1 MRISPIRWLGKNLS
15 TLLLAFVLAVVVWVS
30 AVVAADPN
38 EERVY
43 PRAVEL
49 EVIGKDDSLLQL
61 ENIPSQARITLNAP
75 TSIWNQ
81 LNLNPDY
88 VRAWIDLSG
97 LGAGEHTVPV
107 KTQISLN
114 PVRVVK
120 VEPETV
126 TVRLEEALTKE
137 FAVQL
142 TVTGDPALGYRV
154 GIPTLDPEKVNV
166 SGPVSFVE
174 QVAQAMISIDISGE
188 NESVRRNVPVQ
199 LLDSAGDLVT
209 GVSVTP
215 SNISVVQPVNLLGGY
230 RNVVVKVQ
238 TSGEVAD
245 GYWLTNISVTPPN
258 VTVFATDPQLVNQ
271 LPGFVET
278 NPIDLSGLSDDI
290 DIRATLN
297 LPDGVELVGEESVLV
312 RLSIAAREGT
322 LPITF
327 PLVVVGL
334 PPELGA
340 TFAPDTVD
348 VLLAGPLPILNNLNP
363 AGIRVAVNLTGME
376 VGSFQV
382 EPVVDLLPNQVRVVY
397 ILPETVEVTI
407 SEAPTPT
414 PTSEITDLEA
424 NLENISTETP
434 QATPSP
440 TVTPTPSPTA
450 TLTPSPTITP
460 TPQQ

>member
-1 MRISPIRWLGKNLS
+1 
-15 TLLLAFVLAVVVWVS
+15 
-30 AVVAADPN
+30 
-38 EERVY
+38 
-43 PRAVEL
+43 
-49 EVIGKDDSLLQL
+49 
-61 ENIPSQARITLNAP
+61 
-75 TSIWNQ
+75 
-81 LNLNPDY
+81 
-88 VRAWIDLSG
+88 
-97 LGAGEHTVPV
+97 
-107 KTQISLN
+107 
-114 PVRVVK
+114 
-120 VEPETV
+120 
-126 TVRLEEALTKE
+126 
-137 FAVQL
+137 
-142 TVTGDPALGYRV
+142 
-154 GIPTLDPEKVNV
+154 
-166 SGPVSFVE
+166 
-174 QVAQAMISIDISGE
+174 
-188 NESVRRNVPVQ
+188 
-199 LLDSAGDLVT
+199 
-209 GVSVTP
+209 
-215 SNISVVQPVNLLGGY
+215 
-230 RNVVVKVQ
+230 
-238 TSGEVAD
+238 
-245 GYWLTNISVTPPN
+245 
-258 VTVFATDPQLVNQ
+258 
-271 LPGFVET
+271 VET

-297 LPDGVELVGEESVLV
+297 LPEGVELVGEESVLV

-334 PPELGA
+334 PPELEA

-440 TVTPTPSPTA
+440 TVTPSPTLTATSTPSPTN
-450 TLTPSPTITP
+450 TP

>member
-1 MRISPIRWLGKNLS
+1 MQISPIRWLGKNLS

-43 PRAVEL
+43 PRAVSL
-49 EVIGKDDSLLQL
+49 EVIGKADSLLQL
-61 ENIPSQARITLNAP
+61 ENIPSQVRITLNAP

-81 LNLNPDY
+81 LNVNPDR

-97 LGAGEHTVPV
+97 LGPGEHTVPV
-107 KTQISLN
+107 RTQISLN
-114 PVRVVK
+114 PVRVVR
-120 VEPETV
+120 VEPESV
-126 TVRLEEALTKE
+126 TVRLEQALTEE
-137 FAVQL
+137 FEIQL
-142 TVTGDPALGYRV
+142 TVTGDPALGYRA
-154 GIPTLDPEKVNV
+154 GIPTLDPERVSV
-166 SGPVSFVE
+166 SGPESFVERVE
-174 QVAQAMISIDISGE
+174 QVAIAIDISGE
-188 NESVRRNVPVQ
+188 NETVRRNVPVQ
-199 LLDSAGDLVT
+199 VLDETGELVT

-215 SNISVVQPVNLLGGY
+215 SNVTLVQPINLLGGY

-238 TSGEVAD
+238 TVGEVAD

-258 VTVFATDPQLVNQ
+258 VTVFAPNPQLVNQ

-297 LPDGVELVGEESVLV
+297 LPEGIELVGEESVLV
-312 RLSIAAREGT
+312 RLSIAAREGS

-334 PPELGA
+334 PPELEA
-340 TFAPDTVD
+340 SFAPETVD

-363 AGIRVAVNLTGME
+363 AGIRVAVNLSGME
-376 VGSFQV
+376 VGSYQV
-382 EPVVDLLPNQVRVVY
+382 EPVVDLLPNQVQVVY

-407 SEAPTPT
+407 RDAPTPT
-414 PTSEITDLEA
+414 PTPEISVSDLG
-424 NLENISTETP
+424 LENAPAEIV

-440 TVTPTPSPTA
+440 T
-450 TLTPSPTITP
+450 LTQ
-460 TPQQ
+460 TPQP